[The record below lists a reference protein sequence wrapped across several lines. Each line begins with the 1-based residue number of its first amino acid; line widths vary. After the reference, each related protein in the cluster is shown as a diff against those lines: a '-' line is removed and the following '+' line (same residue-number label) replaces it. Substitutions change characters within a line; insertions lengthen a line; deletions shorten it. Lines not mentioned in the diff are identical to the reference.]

1 MKIQNQNSFIL
12 FYFKS
17 PKWATFKCAQN
28 TLQPTF
34 LDYSFFFFTKLN
46 FKQGDFKIGVLKQ
59 FDTLRKI
66 HCFIDPHH
74 STLVYTLQQAVV
86 IQKAGFPWTI
96 YRLSYFQPA
105 SHPSSL
111 IYGLLLICSVAAL
124 FITCNKLSQI
134 FYLNGKKWL
143 HLIICH
149 RISTLKLN
157 KRLLLMPH
165 INA

>member
-1 MKIQNQNSFIL
+1 MKIQNQNCFFL

-17 PKWATFKCAQN
+17 PKQATFKCAQN

-59 FDTLRKI
+59 FDTFRKI

-74 STLVYTLQQAVV
+74 STLVYPIQQAVV
-86 IQKAGFPWTI
+86 IQKAVWTI
-96 YRLSYFQPA
+96 YRLAYFQTA

-124 FITCNKLSQI
+124 FITCNKLLSQI
-134 FYLNGKKWL
+134 FYLNQKKLL

-149 RISTLKLN
+149 RISALKLN